1 MTAPFNA
8 QDALVA
14 AMVLTAAADGRMADS
29 ERAVI
34 GGIVAQMPSFK
45 GFHETRFAEIGE
57 IVMAMLE
64 EEDGVDQVMTLLAQ
78 NLPDHLRETAYAMAC
93 DVTAADG
100 AAKQEEL
107 QVLALI
113 GERLQVEPLAMAA
126 IERAA
131 KARFRRI

>member
-1 MTAPFNA
+1 MTAPFTA

-14 AMVLTAAADGRMADS
+14 AMVLTAAADGRMADA

-34 GGIVAQMPSFK
+34 RGIVAQMPSFK
-45 GFHETRFAEIGE
+45 AFHETRFAEIGE

-78 NLPDHLRETAYAMAC
+78 NLPAHLRETAYAMAC

-113 GERLQVEPLAMAA
+113 GERLQVDPLAMAA

-131 KARFRRI
+131 RARFRRI